1 VPHPADASALNS
13 IIWILLFLE
22 KEFFCLFLEKKR
34 SSSGQAAA
42 TAADQQELLS
52 STFKFLL
59 D

>member
-1 VPHPADASALNS
+1 LNS
-13 IIWILLFLE
+13 IIWILFLLE
-22 KEFFCLFLEKKR
+22 KEFLCLFLEKKR

-42 TAADQQELLS
+42 AADQQELLS